1 MKIDVS
7 RNGCGGMSQLIVENL
22 TKTVGEKTL
31 FRDISFT
38 IVNGEKVG
46 LIGINGTGKS
56 TLLSIIAG
64 TEDADSIT
72 MEHPNKFSISYLPQ
86 TPALDPDKTVMETVF
101 MSEAPIIKLNLE
113 YEYALAALT
122 ADASSTENQ
131 ERFSRLQNEMDARSA
146 WDLNTKARMVLT
158 KLGIDM
164 FNKKMGEL
172 SGGQQKRVAL
182 AKVMIEPADLL
193 LLDEPTNHLDVQS
206 ITWLQEYLKSEQGA
220 VIFITHDRYFLDEVS
235 THIYELADRKLYAH
249 TGNFADYLESKAARE
264 EMAESTDAK
273 MRNRYRTELK
283 WIRRGAKARS
293 TKQKARIGRFEEL
306 ENRLKKEGPAVDM
319 DVSLKTS
326 RLGKK
331 VIEANEISKAYGDK
345 KIINHFS
352 CLLQSGDRIAIV
364 GPNGA
369 GKTTLMKIF
378 AKELEPD
385 SGSIEMGS
393 TVKIAHF
400 HQQLPKMDENKRI
413 IEYIRE
419 TSNDIEDSS
428 GTRISATQ
436 MLERFLFPSSSHG
449 TPIGKLSGGERKRLY
464 LLKLLMEQ
472 PNVLLLDEPT
482 NDLDIETLSVLE
494 SFIDTF
500 PGVVLTI
507 SHDRFFLDRTSS
519 KLWVLDGS
527 GNIEVLYGLYSDYL
541 ELEAAKNSEAAP
553 KKVIQDAQPA
563 EQPVTKKRMS
573 YSERKE
579 WESIEQDIENIEAKI
594 ELTEAEMIE
603 FGSNYDRLRELTN
616 DLDQLNDEYERLI
629 ERWTYLQEIAES

>member
-1 MKIDVS
+1 
-7 RNGCGGMSQLIVENL
+7 MSQLIVENL
-22 TKTVGEKTL
+22 TKSVGEKTL
-31 FRDISFT
+31 FRDVSFT
-38 IVNGEKVG
+38 IVSGDKVG

-64 TEDADSIT
+64 TEDADTIHK
-72 MEHPNKFSISYLPQ
+72 EHPNKYSISYLPQ
-86 TPALDPDKTVMETVF
+86 TPEVDPDKTVMETVF
-101 MSEAPIIKLNLE
+101 MSDAPIIKLNLE
-113 YEYALAALT
+113 YEYALAAL
-122 ADASSTENQ
+122 AEDSMSQEHQ
-131 ERFSRLQNEMDARSA
+131 ERFSRLQNEMDSRSA

-158 KLGIDM
+158 KLGIDT
-164 FNKKMGEL
+164 FDKKMGEL

-182 AKVMIEPADLL
+182 AKVIIEPADLL

-206 ITWLQEYLKSEQGA
+206 ITWLQEYLKTEQGA
-220 VIFITHDRYFLDEVS
+220 VMFITHDRYFLDAVS
-235 THIYELADRKLYAH
+235 DHIFELADRKLYAH
-249 TGNFADYLESKAARE
+249 SGNFADYLESKAIRE
-264 EMAESTDAK
+264 EIAEATDAK

-306 ENRLKKEGPAVDM
+306 QENLKKDGHAGDM

-331 VIEANEISKAYGDK
+331 VIEAHDISKSYSNK
-345 KIINHFS
+345 KIVDHFN
-352 CLLQSGDRIAIV
+352 CILQSGDRIAIV

-369 GKTTLMKIF
+369 GKTTLMKMF
-378 AKELEPD
+378 AKEIEPD
-385 SGSIEMGS
+385 SGSIEMGA

-400 HQQLPKMDENKRI
+400 HQHLPYMDENKRI

-419 TSNDIEDSS
+419 TSNDIED
-428 GTRISATQ
+428 GAGIRISATQ

-494 SFIDTF
+494 SFIDSF
-500 PGVVLTI
+500 PGVVMTI
-507 SHDRFFLDRTSS
+507 SHDRFFLDRTST

-527 GNIEVLYGLYSDYL
+527 GNIDVLYGLYSDYL
-541 ELEAAKNSEAAP
+541 EAVIDKPVEVVS
-553 KKVIQDAQPA
+553 KKEGPVQQQP
-563 EQPVTKKRMS
+563 EPVVTKKRMT
-573 YSERKE
+573 YSEKKE
-579 WESIEQDIENIEAKI
+579 WETIEQDIENIEAKI
-594 ELTEAEMIE
+594 ESTEAEMIE
-603 FGSNYDRLRELTN
+603 FGSNYDRLRELTK
-616 DLDQLNDEYERLI
+616 DLDELNAEYERLI
-629 ERWTYLQEIAES
+629 ERWTYLQEISEL

>member
-1 MKIDVS
+1 
-7 RNGCGGMSQLIVENL
+7 MSQLIVENL
-22 TKTVGEKTL
+22 TKSVGEKTL

-38 IVNGEKVG
+38 ILSGDKVG

-64 TEDADSIT
+64 LEDADAIT
-72 MEHPNKFSISYLPQ
+72 KEHPNKYSISYLPQ
-86 TPALDPDKTVMETVF
+86 SPKLDPDKTVMETVF
-101 MSEAPIIKLNLE
+101 MSDAPIIKLNLE
-113 YEYALAALT
+113 YEHALAQLAN
-122 ADASSTENQ
+122 DSSSAENQ
-131 ERFSRLQNEMDARSA
+131 EHFSRLQNEMDARSA

-158 KLGIDM
+158 KLGIDS
-164 FNKKMGEL
+164 FDKKMGEL

-182 AKVMIEPADLL
+182 AKVIIEPSDLL
-193 LLDEPTNHLDVQS
+193 LLDEPTNHLDVDS
-206 ITWLQEYLKSEQGA
+206 ITWLQEYLKGEQGA
-220 VIFITHDRYFLDEVS
+220 VMFITHDRYFLDEVA
-235 THIYELADRKLYAH
+235 THIYELADRKLYTH
-249 TGNFADYLESKAARE
+249 TGNFADYLESKALRE
-264 EMAESTDAK
+264 EMAEATDSK

-306 ENRLKKEGPAVDM
+306 QENLKKEGPTVDM

-331 VIEANEISKAYGDK
+331 VIEADAITKAYGEK
-345 KIINHFS
+345 KIIDRFS
-352 CLLQSGDRIAIV
+352 CILQSGDRIAIV

-369 GKTTLMKIF
+369 GKSTLMKLF
-378 AKELEPD
+378 AKDLQPD
-385 SGSIEMGS
+385 NGTIEMGS

-400 HQQLPKMDENKRI
+400 HQHLPKMDENKRI

-419 TSNDIEDSS
+419 TSNDIEDGS
-428 GTRISATQ
+428 GVRISATQ

-494 SFIDTF
+494 SFIDSF

-507 SHDRFFLDRTSS
+507 SHDRFFLDRTST

-527 GNIEVLYGLYSDYL
+527 GTIETLYGVYSDYL
-541 ELEAAKNSEAAP
+541 EMENARKNDSVSIKPSQVEHKPEQAAP
-553 KKVIQDAQPA
+553 KK
-563 EQPVTKKRMS
+563 RMT
-573 YSERKE
+573 YSEKKE
-579 WESIEQDIENIEAKI
+579 WESIESNIADVEAKI
-594 ELTEAEMIE
+594 ASTEAQMVAS
-603 FGSNYDRLRELTN
+603 GSDYDRLSELTKQLD
-616 DLDQLNDEYERLI
+616 DLNAEYERLF
-629 ERWTYLQEIAES
+629 ERWEYLQELSRF

>member
-1 MKIDVS
+1 
-7 RNGCGGMSQLIVENL
+7 MSQLIVENL
-22 TKTVGEKTL
+22 TKSVGEKTL

-64 TEDADSIT
+64 TEDADSINK
-72 MEHPNKFSISYLPQ
+72 EHPNKYSISYLPQ
-86 TPALDPDKTVMETVF
+86 TPVVDPEKTVMETVF
-101 MSEAPIIKLNLE
+101 MSDAPIIKLNLE
-113 YEYALAALT
+113 YEYALAALSL
-122 ADASSTENQ
+122 DSSSIENQ
-131 ERFSRLQNEMDARSA
+131 ERFTRLQNEMDARLA

-158 KLGIDM
+158 KLGINTFD
-164 FNKKMGEL
+164 KKMGEL

-182 AKVMIEPADLL
+182 AKVIIEPADLL

-220 VIFITHDRYFLDEVS
+220 VMFITHDRYFLDEVS
-235 THIYELADRKLYAH
+235 THIYELADRTLYAH
-249 TGNFADYLESKAARE
+249 TGNFADYLESKAIRE
-264 EMAESTDAK
+264 EMAEATDAK

-306 ENRLKKEGPAVDM
+306 QENLKKEGPAGDM

-331 VIEANEISKAYGDK
+331 VIEAQDISKAYGNK
-345 KIINHFS
+345 KIIERFS
-352 CLLQSGDRIAIV
+352 CILQAGDRIAIV

-369 GKTTLMKIF
+369 GKTTLMKLF
-378 AKELEPD
+378 AEDLQPD
-385 SGSIEMGS
+385 SGSIEKGS

-400 HQQLPKMDENKRI
+400 HQQLPIMDESKRI

-419 TSNDIEDSS
+419 TSNDIEDSN
-428 GTRISATQ
+428 GIRISATQ

-494 SFIDTF
+494 TFIDSF

-507 SHDRFFLDRTSS
+507 SHDRFFLDRTST

-541 ELEAAKNSEAAP
+541 ELETAKNNDVAP
-553 KKVIQDAQPA
+553 KKAIQEPQTQQPA
-563 EQPVTKKRMS
+563 VTKKRMT
-573 YSERKE
+573 YSEKKE
-579 WESIEQDIENIEAKI
+579 WESIEKDVENVEAKI
-594 ELTEAEMIE
+594 ESTEAQMVE
-603 FGSNYDRLRELTN
+603 FGSNYDRLRELTKE
-616 DLDQLNDEYERLI
+616 LDGLNAEYERLI
-629 ERWTYLQEIAES
+629 ERWSYLQEISESH